1 MKSKTYTMAL
11 VLILVPWLLLWG
23 CSKRNGGSKPEAIK
37 PLSAPEAHEAT
48 YQATTVEDGGT
59 IKGVVR
65 FNGTVPPPRKI
76 EVPKDEEE
84 CGKSK
89 RDASLIVSP
98 QGEIQNTVVYLKDI
112 KTGKKMAP
120 RKVTLDQRGC
130 EYHPHVL
137 AFPAGSTV
145 EILNSDGILHNIHSY
160 SKVNSPFNIAQPKFK
175 KTLSEEI
182 DKPEIIHIK
191 CDVHA
196 WMDGWLFAAENPYY
210 SLTDQRGDFELTDVP
225 PGTYTLE
232 VWQETLGRTSQTVTV
247 KPKEEVKV
255 TFELSKTP
263 PGVG

>member
-1 MKSKTYTMAL
+1 MKSKTYTTAL
-11 VLILVPWLLLWG
+11 VSVLVPWLLLWG
-23 CSKRNGGSKPEAIK
+23 CSKGKEEGSLEVTKPPSAAEA
-37 PLSAPEAHEAT
+37 PGAA
-48 YQATTVEDGGT
+48 YQAIAVKDGGT
-59 IKGVVR
+59 IKGVVK
-65 FNGTVPPPRKI
+65 FKGTVPAVRKI
-76 EVPKDEEE
+76 EVTKDEEV

-89 RDASLIVSP
+89 KDLSLIVSP
-98 QGEIQNTVVYLKDI
+98 RGEIQNAVVYLKDI

-120 RKVTLDQRGC
+120 QKVTLDQRGC

-175 KTLSEEI
+175 KTLSEQI

-210 SLTDQRGDFELTDVP
+210 SLTDQHGDFELTDVP

-232 VWQETLGRTSQTVTV
+232 VWQETLGRASQTVTV

-255 TFELSKTP
+255 TFELSKMP
-263 PGVG
+263 PGVS